1 MLFRSFIQGACS
13 TRCWGLSV
21 LTPNKIGDGGNGL
34 WGGGVGMFR
43 DPVITVVTL
52 PFPQRPFLWSS
63 RVLTLPCILPR
74 PALATALPK
83 GLIQRKTLV
92 CRECQ

>member
-1 MLFRSFIQGACS
+1 MVCQTQLVPVTYCSLNIFYSPFHMKEPFFIQGACS

-43 DPVITVVTL
+43 DPVITVVTP
-52 PFPQRPFLWSS
+52 PFPQ
-63 RVLTLPCILPR
+63 
-74 PALATALPK
+74 
-83 GLIQRKTLV
+83 
-92 CRECQ
+92 

>member
-1 MLFRSFIQGACS
+1 MKEAFFVQGACS

-21 LTPNKIGDGGNGL
+21 LTPKESGHGGNGL

-43 DPVITVVTL
+43 DPVITMVTP

-63 RVLTLPCILPR
+63 WVLGESNGTPLQYF
-74 PALATALPK
+74 A
-83 GLIQRKTLV
+83 
-92 CRECQ
+92 